1 MGGGCRCGAAARLHL
16 LLFLLLLGLGCSNG
30 GRRWAQ
36 ATLLP
41 QQEVEALKGI
51 ATKLNKTD
59 WDFSVDPCSASGNW
73 VNSPTKFLIS
83 NVTCDCSFKNRTEC
97 HIVSLQLRRQNLS
110 GVLPEEV
117 LNLTYLR
124 HLDLP
129 RNFIQGPIPASWASL
144 PVFNVSLQ
152 GNRISGRLPKELGR
166 MPMLRSI
173 VLEGNQIEGPIP
185 PELGNIISLER
196 FFISANN
203 ITGELPATFSR
214 LTNMTDFRIDGT
226 SISGKIPS
234 FIKNWQRVNRIDMQG
249 TLMTGPIPQEISLLR
264 NLTELR
270 VTDLSGPSMKF
281 PPLQN
286 AVHLTE
292 LVLRNCSI
300 YGEIP
305 SYLGLMQYLKVL
317 DISFNKLTGQ
327 IPINFGG
334 MAALQYLYLTSNMLT
349 GDLPDWMLKN
359 RASNKKNMDISYNDL
374 TGNPPSECQQANV
387 NMVSSFS
394 SSNDNSLQPC
404 LRKNLPCMGKPRDS
418 SLFIN
423 CGGKSVVV
431 DGITYKDDSSQIGTS
446 TFVLSNDRKWAYSST
461 GDFVGNENADYIA
474 RNTSELTLVHPELYT
489 EARVSSLSLKYYGL
503 CMDNGE
509 YMVKLHF
516 SEIVFTEDHTYSS
529 TGKRVFDVFIQGAKV
544 LGDFNIQDEAGG
556 VHRAITKYF
565 STNITDNTLEIHFYW
580 GGRGTTAI
588 PYRGIYGPL
597 ISAISVTQTRR
608 NHHGISTGVLIA
620 IIAAACLAVILLLI
634 ACYFKISPRKNV
646 AGRQFFNRGSI
657 TSELQTRAQYF
668 FTLKEI
674 EYATKHFDPANKIGE
689 GGFGPVYKGTLADGT
704 TIAVKKLSSKS
715 SQGNRE
721 FLNEIGIIFTL
732 RHPHLVRLFGCCI
745 DGDQL
750 LLVYEF
756 LENNSVGRALFG
768 HHLKLD
774 WPTRYNICIGTAKG
788 LVYLHEESTLKIIH
802 RDIKPSNILLDEKLQ
817 PKISDFGLAKLNDD
831 RGPVSTRIAGTVGY
845 MAPEYATRGCLTR
858 KADIYSYGVVTLEIV
873 SGMSNTNSMSNE
885 EYLHLLDWAERLKQQ
900 GKLLEMVDRRLG
912 SDYSQEQALRLL
924 NVALLCANTLPT
936 QRPKMSSVVKMLC
949 GQIPI
954 EIIPDDDDLIEDL
967 QVNMT
972 ESRCSVNDSQTD
984 RSQSQMPSN
993 DCSVLLHNNKDGTWS
1008 KNSKDSGYL
1017 PSSSSSSVKLCSAE
1031 NICTP

>member
-1 MGGGCRCGAAARLHL
+1 MGGGGYHCGVVVL
-16 LLFLLLLGLGCSNG
+16 LRRLFLLLLGLGCSIG
-30 GRRWAQ
+30 GRCWAQ
-36 ATLLP
+36 ATRLP

-59 WDFSVDPCSASGNW
+59 WDFNVDPCSASGNW

-83 NVTCDCSFKNRTEC
+83 NVTCDCSFKNHMEC
-97 HIVSLQLRRQNLS
+97 HVISLQLRRQNLS

-144 PVFNVSLQ
+144 PVFNLSLQ

-166 MPMLRSI
+166 MPMLKSI
-173 VLEGNQIEGPIP
+173 VLESNQIEGPIP

-203 ITGELPATFSR
+203 ITGELPPTFSR

-249 TLMTGPIPQEISLLR
+249 TLMSGPIPQEISLLK

-286 AVHLTE
+286 ALHLKE

-327 IPINFGG
+327 IPINFQG
-334 MAALQYLYLTSNMLT
+334 MTALQYLYLTSNMLT

-359 RASNKKNMDISYNDL
+359 RASNKKNMDISYNDF

-423 CGGKSVVV
+423 CGGKSVTV
-431 DGITYKDDSSQIGTS
+431 DGVTYKDDSSQIGTS
-446 TFVLSNDRKWAYSST
+446 TFVLSNDKKWAYSST

-474 RNTSELTLVHPELYT
+474 RNTSELTLAHPELYT
-489 EARVSSLSLKYYGL
+489 EARLASLSLKYYGL

-516 SEIVFTEDHTYSS
+516 AEIVFTEDHTYSS
-529 TGKRVFDVFIQGAKV
+529 NGKRVFDVFIQGAKV

-556 VHRAITKYF
+556 VRRAITKYF
-565 STNITDNTLEIHFYW
+565 ATNITENTLEIHLYW
-580 GGRGTTAI
+580 GGKGSTAI
-588 PYRGIYGPL
+588 PYRGMYGPL

-608 NHHGISTGVLIA
+608 NHRGVSTGVVIA
-620 IIAAACLAVILLLI
+620 IIAVPCLAVILLLI
-634 ACYFKISPRKNV
+634 ACYFKIWKRKNV
-646 AGRQFFNRGSI
+646 IGRQFCNQGRKTTI
-657 TSELQTRAQYF
+657 SELQTRAQYF

-674 EYATKHFDPANKIGE
+674 EHATKHFDPANKIGE

-704 TIAVKKLSSKS
+704 AIAVKKLSSKS

-721 FLNEIGIIFTL
+721 FLNETGIIFTL
-732 RHPHLVRLFGCCI
+732 RHPNLVRLFGCCI

-750 LLVYEF
+750 LLIYEF
-756 LENNSVGRALFG
+756 LENNSLGRALFE
-768 HHLKLD
+768 HKLKLD
-774 WPTRYNICIGTAKG
+774 WPTRYNICLGTAKG

-831 RGPVSTRIAGTVGY
+831 SGPVSTRIAGTVGY

-873 SGMSNTNSMSNE
+873 SGMSNTNSVSNE
-885 EYLHLLDWAERLKQQ
+885 EYLHLLDWAEGLKQQ
-900 GKLLEMVDRRLG
+900 GRLLEVVDRRLG

-924 NVALLCANTLPT
+924 NVALLCTSTLPT
-936 QRPKMSSVVKMLC
+936 QRPRMSSVVKMLC

-954 EIIPDDDDLIEDL
+954 EVSPDDADLIEDL
-967 QVNMT
+967 HIAQPHHSLN
-972 ESRCSVNDSQTD
+972 NSQID
-984 RSQSQMPSN
+984 WSQIPSS
-993 DCSVLLHNNKDGTWS
+993 DCSILLHD
-1008 KNSKDSGYL
+1008 SKDSGCL
-1017 PSSSSSSVKLCSAE
+1017 PSSSSSSLKL
-1031 NICTP
+1031 

>member
-1 MGGGCRCGAAARLHL
+1 M
-16 LLFLLLLGLGCSNG
+16 
-30 GRRWAQ
+30 
-36 ATLLP
+36 
-41 QQEVEALKGI
+41 
-51 ATKLNKTD
+51 
-59 WDFSVDPCSASGNW
+59 
-73 VNSPTKFLIS
+73 
-83 NVTCDCSFKNRTEC
+83 EC
-97 HIVSLQLRRQNLS
+97 HVISLQLRRQNLS

-144 PVFNVSLQ
+144 PVFNLSLQ

-166 MPMLRSI
+166 MPMLKSI
-173 VLEGNQIEGPIP
+173 VLESNQIEGPIP

-203 ITGELPATFSR
+203 ITGELPPTFSR

-249 TLMTGPIPQEISLLR
+249 TLMSGPIPQEISLLK

-286 AVHLTE
+286 ALHLKE

-327 IPINFGG
+327 IPINFQG
-334 MAALQYLYLTSNMLT
+334 MTALQYLYLTSNMLT

-359 RASNKKNMDISYNDL
+359 RASNKKNMDISYNDF

-423 CGGKSVVV
+423 CGGKSVTV
-431 DGITYKDDSSQIGTS
+431 DGVTYKDDSSQIGTS
-446 TFVLSNDRKWAYSST
+446 TFVLSNDKKWAYSST

-474 RNTSELTLVHPELYT
+474 RNTSELTLAHPELYT
-489 EARVSSLSLKYYGL
+489 EARLASLSLKYYGL

-516 SEIVFTEDHTYSS
+516 AEIVFTEDHTYSS
-529 TGKRVFDVFIQGAKV
+529 NGKRVFDVFIQGAKV

-556 VHRAITKYF
+556 VRRAITKYF
-565 STNITDNTLEIHFYW
+565 ATNITENTLEIHLYW
-580 GGRGTTAI
+580 GGKGSTAI
-588 PYRGIYGPL
+588 PYRGMYGPL

-608 NHHGISTGVLIA
+608 NHRGVSTGVVIA
-620 IIAAACLAVILLLI
+620 IIAVPCLAVILLLI
-634 ACYFKISPRKNV
+634 ACYFKIWKRKNV
-646 AGRQFFNRGSI
+646 IGRQFCNQGRKTTI
-657 TSELQTRAQYF
+657 SELQTRAQYF

-674 EYATKHFDPANKIGE
+674 EHATKHFDPANKIGE

-704 TIAVKKLSSKS
+704 AIAVKKLSSKS

-721 FLNEIGIIFTL
+721 FLNETGIIFTL
-732 RHPHLVRLFGCCI
+732 RHPNLVRLFGCCI

-750 LLVYEF
+750 LLIYEF
-756 LENNSVGRALFG
+756 LENNSLGRALFE
-768 HHLKLD
+768 HKLKLD
-774 WPTRYNICIGTAKG
+774 WPTRYNICLGTAKG

-831 RGPVSTRIAGTVGY
+831 SGPVSTRIAGTVGY

-873 SGMSNTNSMSNE
+873 SGMSNTNSVSNE
-885 EYLHLLDWAERLKQQ
+885 EYLHLLDWAEGLKQQ
-900 GKLLEMVDRRLG
+900 GRLLEVVDRRLG

-924 NVALLCANTLPT
+924 NVALLCTSTLPT
-936 QRPKMSSVVKMLC
+936 QRPRMSSVVKMLC

-954 EIIPDDDDLIEDL
+954 EVSPDDADLIEDL
-967 QVNMT
+967 HIAQPHHSLN
-972 ESRCSVNDSQTD
+972 NSQID
-984 RSQSQMPSN
+984 WSQIPSS
-993 DCSVLLHNNKDGTWS
+993 DCSILLHD
-1008 KNSKDSGYL
+1008 SKDSGCL
-1017 PSSSSSSVKLCSAE
+1017 PSSSSSSLKL
-1031 NICTP
+1031 

>member
-1 MGGGCRCGAAARLHL
+1 MGGGCCCGPVARLHL
-16 LLFLLLLGLGCSNG
+16 LIFVLLLDLGCGNG

-41 QQEVEALKGI
+41 QQEVEALKVI

-59 WDFSVDPCSASGNW
+59 WDFSVDPCSGSGNW
-73 VNSPTKFLIS
+73 VNSPSKFLIS
-83 NVTCDCSFKNRTEC
+83 NVTCDCSFKNHTEC
-97 HIVSLQLRRQNLS
+97 HIVSLKLRRQNLS

-124 HLDLP
+124 DLDLP
-129 RNFIQGPIPASWASL
+129 RNFIQGPIPVSWASL
-144 PVFNVSLQ
+144 PVLNVSLQ

-185 PELGNIISLER
+185 PELGDIISLER

-249 TLMTGPIPQEISLLR
+249 TLMSGPIPQEISLLR

-317 DISFNKLTGQ
+317 DISFNMLTGQ

-334 MAALQYLYLTSNMLT
+334 MSALQYLYLTSNMLT

-359 RASNKKNMDISYNDL
+359 RASNKKNMDISYNDF

-387 NMVSSFS
+387 NMISSFS
-394 SSNDNSLQPC
+394 SSNDKSLQPC

-431 DGITYKDDSSQIGTS
+431 DGVTYKDDSSPIGTS

-474 RNTSELTLVHPELYT
+474 RNTSELTLAHPELYT
-489 EARVSSLSLKYYGL
+489 EARLASLSLKYYGL

-509 YMVKLHF
+509 YMIKLHF
-516 SEIVFTEDHTYSS
+516 AEIVFTEDHTYSS
-529 TGKRVFDVFIQGAKV
+529 NGKRVFDVFIQGAKV

-565 STNITDNTLEIHFYW
+565 ATNITDNTLEIHFYW
-580 GGRGTTAI
+580 GGKGTTAI
-588 PYRGIYGPL
+588 PYWGIYGPM

-608 NHHGISTGVLIA
+608 NHHGVSTGVLIA
-620 IIAAACLAVILLLI
+620 IIAAACLAVVLLLI

-646 AGRQFFNRGSI
+646 LGSQCFNHGRKI
-657 TSELQTRAQYF
+657 TTSELQTRAQYF
-668 FTLKEI
+668 FTLKEV

-689 GGFGPVYKGTLADGT
+689 GGFGPVYKGTLEDGT

-732 RHPHLVRLFGCCI
+732 RHPNLVRLFGCCI

-750 LLVYEF
+750 LLIYEF

-768 HHLKLD
+768 RAGHQLKLD
-774 WPTRYNICIGTAKG
+774 WSTRYNICLGTAKG

-802 RDIKPSNILLDEKLQ
+802 RDIKPSNILLNEKLQ

-831 RGPVSTRIAGTVGY
+831 CGPVSTRIAGTVGY

-873 SGMSNTNSMSNE
+873 SGMSNTNSISNE

-900 GKLLEMVDRRLG
+900 GKLLEMVDQCLG
-912 SDYSQEQALRLL
+912 SDYSQEQALMLL
-924 NVALLCANTLPT
+924 NVALLCTNTLPT
-936 QRPKMSSVVKMLC
+936 QRPRMSSVVKMLC
-949 GQIPI
+949 GQISV
-954 EIIPDDDDLIEDL
+954 EVIPDDDDLIEDL
-967 QVNMT
+967 QVNMA
-972 ESRCSVNDSQTD
+972 ESRCSVNDSQTEL
-984 RSQSQMPSN
+984 SQMQSS
-993 DCSVLLHNNKDGTWS
+993 DCSILLHNS
-1008 KNSKDSGYL
+1008 KGSGYL
-1017 PSSSSSSVKLCSAE
+1017 PSVSEALSGSAE
-1031 NICTP
+1031 NI